1 MCLLRGIVWVGLIEM
16 STAACFTGFFSP
28 RPAYRRLY
36 CVALSLHFSFFFSF
50 LGCLYSHLMPQYFTF
65 FQLAFRFGYPT

>member
-36 CVALSLHFSFFFSF
+36 CIALSLHFSFFFSF
-50 LGCLYSHLMPQYFTF
+50 LGCLYSISCPNTLLF
-65 FQLAFRFGYPT
+65 FN